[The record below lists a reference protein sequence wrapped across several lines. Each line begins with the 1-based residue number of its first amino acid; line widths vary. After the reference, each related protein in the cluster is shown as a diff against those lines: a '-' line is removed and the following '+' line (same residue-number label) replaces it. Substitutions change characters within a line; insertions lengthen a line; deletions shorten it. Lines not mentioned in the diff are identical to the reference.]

1 MIRGAGIICKP
12 IPEMVAA
19 VVPPLREWLHARKI
33 ETLVDVQ
40 TATTLSA
47 DGSGCAREDMAG
59 KVDLL
64 IVLGGDGT
72 LLAAARA
79 LHGHLIPILA
89 VNLGGL
95 GFLTSVTLDELYPVL
110 ESVLAGKHRTT
121 DRMMLDA
128 KIVHQN
134 KPPVVQCALNDAVAN
149 KAALARMLDFDVSVD
164 GSHVGRYRAA
174 APLFDFDVSVDG
186 SHVGRYRADGLIVA
200 TPTGSTAYSLAAG
213 GPIIHPALDAFVIT
227 PICPHMLTNRPLVV
241 PDTARVEL
249 DFVEVGEQGFLTL
262 DGQIGFQLEPKDRV
276 VITKSASKVQFVNP
290 PRLTYYEILRSK
302 LRWGER

>member
-1 MIRGAGIICKP
+1 MIRSAGIICKP
-12 IPEMVAA
+12 IPEMVAT
-19 VVPPLREWLHARKI
+19 VVPPLREWLRARKI
-33 ETLVDVQ
+33 ETFIDPR
-40 TATTLSA
+40 TAATLGTNGSA
-47 DGSGCAREDMAG
+47 LTREEMAA
-59 KVDLL
+59 KVELL

-79 LHGHLIPILA
+79 VHGHKIPILA

-110 ESVLAGKHRTT
+110 ESVLESKHRTSE
-121 DRMMLDA
+121 RMMLDA
-128 KIVHQN
+128 EIIHHS
-134 KPPVVQCALNDAVAN
+134 KPAETQCALNDAVAN
-149 KAALARMLDFDVSVD
+149 KAALARMLDFDVAVD
-164 GSHVGRYRAA
+164 GN
-174 APLFDFDVSVDG
+174 
-186 SHVGRYRADGLIVA
+186 HVGRYRADGLIVA

-241 PDTARVEL
+241 PDTAKVEL
-249 DFVEVGEQGFLTL
+249 DFVEIGDPVFLTL

-276 VITKSASKVQFVNP
+276 VITKSKAKVQFVSP

>member
-1 MIRGAGIICKP
+1 MIRSAGIICKP
-12 IPEMVAA
+12 VPEMVAT
-19 VVPPLREWLHARKI
+19 VVPPLREWLRTRKI
-33 ETLVDVQ
+33 ETFVDER
-40 TATTLSA
+40 TATMVGGN
-47 DGSGCAREDMAG
+47 GSSQTREEMAA

-79 LHGHLIPILA
+79 LHGHAIPILA

-110 ESVLAGKHRTT
+110 ESVIDGKHRTT
-121 DRMMLDA
+121 NRMMLDA
-128 KIVHQN
+128 EIVHAN
-134 KPPVVQCALNDAVAN
+134 KPSEMQCALNDAVAN
-149 KAALARMLDFDVSVD
+149 KAALARMLDFDVAVD
-164 GSHVGRYRAA
+164 GN
-174 APLFDFDVSVDG
+174 
-186 SHVGRYRADGLIVA
+186 HVGRYRADGLIVA

-241 PDTARVEL
+241 PDTAKVEL
-249 DFVEVGEQGFLTL
+249 DFVELGEPVFLTL
-262 DGQIGFQLEPKDRV
+262 DGQVGFQLEPKDRV
-276 VITKSASKVQFVNP
+276 IITKSASKVTFVSP

>member
-1 MIRGAGIICKP
+1 
-12 IPEMVAA
+12 MVAA
-19 VVPPLREWLHARKI
+19 VVPPLREWLRARGV
-33 ETLVDVQ
+33 ETFVDARIA
-40 TATTLSA
+40 ATVRAEGSA
-47 DGSGCAREDMAG
+47 LARDQMAD

-72 LLAAARA
+72 LLAAARV
-79 LHGHLIPILA
+79 LHGKNIPILG

-95 GFLTSVTLDELYPVL
+95 GFLTSVTLDEMYPVL
-110 ESVLAGKHRTT
+110 ESVLAGSHGTSE
-121 DRMMLDA
+121 RMMLDA
-128 KIVHQN
+128 EIIHAG
-134 KPPVVQCALNDAVAN
+134 KPPEMQCALNDAVAN
-149 KAALARMLDFDVSVD
+149 KAALARMLDFDV
-164 GSHVGRYRAA
+164 A
-174 APLFDFDVSVDG
+174 VDG

-213 GPIIHPALDAFVIT
+213 GPIVHPALDAFVIT

-249 DFVEVGEQGFLTL
+249 DFADADEPAFLTL
-262 DGQIGFQLEPKDRV
+262 DGQIGFQLEPRDRV
-276 VITKSASKVQFVNP
+276 AITKSKYKVQFVSP